1 MSPTTGRKNEYQRR
15 VSPIV
20 RSGGRSS
27 DIHMPMINRKKITKP
42 ATVNRVGINRLL
54 LLKAAT
60 AAIVHKITDSDEKYM
75 K

>member
-1 MSPTTGRKNEYQRR
+1 
-15 VSPIV
+15 
-20 RSGGRSS
+20 
-27 DIHMPMINRKKITKP
+27 MPMINRKKITKP